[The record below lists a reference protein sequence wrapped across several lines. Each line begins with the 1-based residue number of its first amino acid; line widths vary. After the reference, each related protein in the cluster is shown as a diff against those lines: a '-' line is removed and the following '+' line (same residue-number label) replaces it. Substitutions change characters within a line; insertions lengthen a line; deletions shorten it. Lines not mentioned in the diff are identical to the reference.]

1 MTVIRRVDAAN
12 MHENFDEH
20 LPVHTFGK
28 CGNFTCPAPPDENV
42 STEECATRLR
52 KYIFFLTFENS
63 LCEDTLQKNTG
74 GLDFK
79 TILAHCTWR
88 CKLQKNSQ
96 FRDLSCSKLS
106 NCRTISKVYWV
117 LRQQW
122 HGVRCLFWV
131 EEILQTRKAGS
142 YVRLS
147 TLRSDTKYKAK
158 YAKSP
163 WQFRQTLVQK
173 QMLRSD

>member
-88 CKLQKNSQ
+88 CKLQKTRNSGIFHVQ
-96 FRDLSCSKLS
+96 NFQ
-106 NCRTISKVYWV
+106 T
-117 LRQQW
+117 
-122 HGVRCLFWV
+122 V
-131 EEILQTRKAGS
+131 EQL
-142 YVRLS
+142 
-147 TLRSDTKYKAK
+147 AK
-158 YAKSP
+158 YIEYLDNNDTA
-163 WQFRQTLVQK
+163 
-173 QMLRSD
+173 